1 MNQANE
7 QRTILV
13 TGVTGQQGGAAARH
27 LLSRGYRVRGLTRNP
42 DSDKAKRMKQHG
54 VELVA
59 GDMGDRA
66 SLDAALAGAYG
77 VFSVQ
82 NFWEARAEGEVH
94 QGNTVADAAFASDIK
109 HLVYSSVGS
118 AHRATGIPHFDSKWV
133 IEQHIRS
140 LDLPATILRPV
151 FFMDNW
157 TMPAVRQMIDTGTL
171 MMPLSPDTRLQQ
183 IAVDDIGA
191 VAAMAFDDPTTWQGR
206 DMDIAGDE
214 PTMQE
219 SVEVLSRVL
228 ARKVQYQQI
237 GWDDFAQAM
246 GPEYEVMF
254 RWFEDVGYEA
264 DIASLRDMHPGL
276 KTLEGFLRET
286 GWERTAA

>member
-13 TGVTGQQGGAAARH
+13 TGVTGQQGGAVARH
-27 LLSRGYRVRGLTRNP
+27 LLNRGYRVRGLTRNP
-42 DSDKAKRMKQHG
+42 DSDKARAMKGLG
-54 VELVA
+54 VEMVA
-59 GDMGDRA
+59 GDMADRA

-82 NFWEARAEGEVH
+82 NFWEAGADGEIH
-94 QGNTVADAAFASDIK
+94 QGRTAADAAFASDIK
-109 HLVYSSVGS
+109 HIVYSSVGS
-118 AHRATGIPHFDSKWV
+118 AHRETGIPHFDSKWI
-133 IEQHIRS
+133 IERHIRD

-157 TMPAVRQMIDTGTL
+157 SQPAMRQMIDSGTVTL
-171 MMPLSPDTRLQQ
+171 PLSPDTRLQQ

-191 VAAMAFDDPTTWQGR
+191 LAAMAFDDPRSWQGR
-206 DMDIAGDE
+206 ELDIAGDE

-219 SVEVLSRVL
+219 AVDILSRVM
-228 ARKVQYQQI
+228 ARKVAYQQI
-237 GWDDFAQAM
+237 GFDDFKQAM

-264 DIASLRDMHPGL
+264 RIASLRDLHPGL
-276 KTLEGFLRET
+276 KTLEQFLRDT

>member
-13 TGVTGQQGGAAARH
+13 AGVTGQQGGAAARH
-27 LLSRGYRVRGLTRNP
+27 LLTRGYRVRGLTRNP
-42 DSDKAKRMKQHG
+42 DSDKAKRIKQQG

-59 GDMGDRA
+59 GDMADRA
-66 SLDAALAGAYG
+66 SLDKALAGAYG

-82 NFWEARAEGEVH
+82 NFWEAGAEAEVQ
-94 QGNTVADAAFASDIK
+94 QGKTLADAAFASDIK
-109 HLVYSSVGS
+109 HLVYTSVGS
-118 AHRATGIPHFDSKWV
+118 AHRATGIPHFDTKWA
-133 IEQHIRS
+133 IEQHIRH

-157 TMPAVRQMIDTGTL
+157 ATPGVKQMIDAGTL
-171 MMPLSPDTRLQQ
+171 MMPLSPDTRVQQ

-191 VAAMAFDDPTTWQGR
+191 LAAMAFDDPQTWQGR
-206 DMDIAGDE
+206 DVDIAGDE

-219 SVEVLSRVL
+219 TTEILSRVL
-228 ARKVQYQQI
+228 ARQVQYQQI
-237 GWDDFAQAM
+237 AWDDFAQAM

-264 DIASLRDMHPGL
+264 DIASLRQAYPGL
-276 KTLEGFLRET
+276 RTLEGFLRES